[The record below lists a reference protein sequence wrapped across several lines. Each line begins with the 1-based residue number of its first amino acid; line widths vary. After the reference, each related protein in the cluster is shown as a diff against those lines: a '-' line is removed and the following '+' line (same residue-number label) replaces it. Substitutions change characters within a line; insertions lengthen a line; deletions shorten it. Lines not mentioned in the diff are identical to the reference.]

1 MDNKEYTQIREDL
14 AGIKRDIAN
23 VRDTLEEFKE
33 ESNRANRELSERVSK
48 LEVFQA
54 EHRVA
59 VESITKDHQVVLD
72 SQRAIDSM
80 RKFLLAIGTAAG
92 GALVIA
98 LLNMIIENGKPL

>member
-1 MDNKEYTQIREDL
+1 MDSKEYTQIREDL

-33 ESNRANRELSERVSK
+33 ESNRESRELAERVSK

-59 VESITKDHQVVLD
+59 IESITNDHQGVID
-72 SQRAIDSM
+72 SQRAIDNI
-80 RKFLLAIGTAAG
+80 RKFLLAIGTTAG

-98 LLNMIIENGKPL
+98 LLNMIIEDGKPL

>member
-48 LEVFQA
+48 VEVFQA
-54 EHRVA
+54 EHRSA
-59 VESITKDHQVVLD
+59 VESISKDHQMVLD
-72 SQRAIDSM
+72 SERAIENI
-80 RKFLLAIGTAAG
+80 RKFLLAIGTTAG

-98 LLNMIIENGKPL
+98 LLNMIIEGGKTL